1 MWHWLSCYLVG
12 HDYSICCES
21 GAIFLRC
28 TACGHRSQGWDLHGQ
43 HAPMPHDHQVSP
55 NGVALAP
62 ARHH

>member
-28 TACGHRSQGWDLHGQ
+28 AACGRRSQGWHLHEE
-43 HAPMPHDHQVSP
+43 HAAMTHQQVNAP
-55 NGVALAP
+55 RAALAP
-62 ARHH
+62 VQHH

>member
-12 HDYSICCES
+12 HDYSVCCES

-28 TACGHRSQGWDLHGQ
+28 TACGRRSQGWDLHEQ
-43 HAPMPHDHQVSP
+43 HAPMTHEQVSAT
-55 NGVALAP
+55 GVALAP